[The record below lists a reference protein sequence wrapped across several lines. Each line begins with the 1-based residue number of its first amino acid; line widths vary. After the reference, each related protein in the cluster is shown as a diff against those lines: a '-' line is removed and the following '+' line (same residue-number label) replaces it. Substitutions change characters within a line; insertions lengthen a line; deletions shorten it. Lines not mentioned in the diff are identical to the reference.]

1 MHRARATFLAL
12 FLILLPHGVLAADGL
27 TLGVFAYRPS
37 AIVSA
42 TYQPLVDYLNRKV
55 PDAHIK
61 LKVMTQPEMETAI
74 SLHQLDLVFTNP
86 SHFLMLRSR
95 NQLSGAI
102 ATLVSLENAQ
112 STAFLGGVI
121 LAPSGRQDI
130 NTLADLKGKRLAIPN
145 VEDLGGYQTQ
155 VYELLQI
162 GIQLP
167 QDAQLEQFD
176 NHDGVIKALLAG
188 RADAGFV
195 RTGIIES
202 MARQGV
208 LPPNRLKVINP
219 QEFPYFPFQVSTRLY
234 PEWAFAAALDVEK
247 DVLSQLTRALY
258 DIQPGSEVARAV
270 GIYGFTVPGNYV
282 PVEKL
287 ARALRLPPFDAAPDF
302 TLDDIWRRYGAPIVI
317 SLLAGGIV
325 LVLLLTLMLKGRRL
339 RQSEQRFRA
348 IFEGAQDGI
357 VLVDAVS
364 KGLIDANQRF
374 CAMTGYRLDE
384 LSHLQVEDLHL
395 AADWPNVLNQFERQI
410 RGELT
415 TAPALPVLRKDGSV
429 FSADISTSL
438 LEIDGRHCLA
448 GSFRDVT
455 ERQAAAEV
463 RRLAQVEIDR
473 LFQRNQLL
481 LNSAG
486 DGIYGV
492 DTQGKIT
499 FINPAALKMLGW
511 TEQEVLGGSAH
522 DLFHY
527 CHPDGSDYPEENCPL
542 AHVLHDGLRREIED
556 DAFICKNG
564 EHFPVH
570 LVATAMI
577 ENQILVG
584 AEIVF
589 QDITRRKQLEAELTR
604 LATTDGLTGLANRRH
619 FIQQLEMEIARIQRN
634 AAPAVLLMLDLDH
647 FKRVNDSYGHAGGDA
662 VLQAFAHATQGNL
675 RKIDLAGRLGGEE
688 FAILLPET
696 GLEPALHFAE
706 RLRQHIETMT
716 VASNGEQIQITVSI
730 GLTGITHADTQA
742 DATLARADTALY
754 QAKAGGRN
762 QVVTVAM

>member
-1 MHRARATFLAL
+1 
-12 FLILLPHGVLAADGL
+12 VL
-27 TLGVFAYRPS
+27 
-37 AIVSA
+37 A

-55 PDAHIK
+55 PEAQIK
-61 LKVMTQPEMETAI
+61 LMAMTQSEMESAI
-74 SLHQLDLVFTNP
+74 SLHQLDLVLTNP
-86 SHFLMLRSR
+86 SHFVLLRSR

-112 STAFLGGVI
+112 STAMLGGVI
-121 LAPSGRQDI
+121 LVPSGRQDI
-130 NTLADLKGKRLAIPN
+130 NTLADLKGKRLAIPG
-145 VEDLGGYQTQ
+145 VKYLGGYQTQ
-155 VYELLQI
+155 AYELLQL
-162 GIQLP
+162 GIHLP
-167 QDAQLEQFD
+167 QDALLEQFD
-176 NHDGVIKALLAG
+176 HHDGVIKALLAG
-188 RADAGFV
+188 RAEAGFV

-202 MARQGV
+202 MIKKGE
-208 LPPNRLKVINP
+208 LPANRLKVINP
-219 QEFPYFPFQVSTRLY
+219 QKFPYFPFQVSTRLY
-234 PEWAFAAALDVEK
+234 PEWAFAAALGVDEN
-247 DVLSQLTRALY
+247 VLIQIARALY
-258 DIQPGSEVARAV
+258 DIQPESEVARSV
-270 GIYGFTVPGNYV
+270 GIHGFTVPGDYLS
-282 PVEKL
+282 VENL
-287 ARALRLPPFDAAPDF
+287 ARALRLPPFDGAPDF
-302 TLDDIWRRYGAPIVI
+302 TLEDIWQRYRDLVVI
-317 SLLAGGIV
+317 GLLAGGIV
-325 LVLLLTLMLKGRRL
+325 LVLVLSLSLKGRRL

-348 IFEGAQDGI
+348 IFDGAQDGI
-357 VLVDAVS
+357 VLVDADS
-364 KGLIDANQRF
+364 KELIDANQRF

-384 LSHLQVEDLHL
+384 LIHLHVEDLHP
-395 AADWPNVLNQFERQI
+395 AADWPNVLNQFERQA
-410 RGELT
+410 RGEFT
-415 TAPALPVLRKDGSV
+415 TALALPVLRKDGNV
-429 FSADISTSL
+429 FYADISTSL

-463 RRLAQVEIDR
+463 RRLARVEIDR
-473 LFQRNQLL
+473 LHQRNQLL

-486 DGIYGV
+486 EGIYGV

-499 FINPAALKMLGW
+499 FINPMALRMLGW
-511 TEQEVLGGSAH
+511 TEQEVLGRSAH

-542 AHVLHDGLRREIED
+542 AQVLQDGLRREIED

-619 FIQQLEMEIARIQRN
+619 FIQQLKMEIARIQRK
-634 AAPAVLLMLDLDH
+634 AAPAALLMLDLDH
-647 FKRVNDSYGHAGGDA
+647 FKRINDSYGHAGGDA

-675 RKIDLAGRLGGEE
+675 RKIDLVGRLGGEE

-716 VASNGEQIQITVSI
+716 VESNGKQIQVTVSI
-730 GLTGITHADTQA
+730 GLTEMTPADTQT
-742 DATLARADTALY
+742 DATLARADAALY
-754 QAKAGGRN
+754 QAKTGGRN
-762 QVVTVAM
+762 QVVTVV